1 MSTKE
6 RNRRIREMQR
16 EAAEY
21 TARTGKPVNP
31 TFLAAMQTQGCITI
45 LNPSILR

>member
-1 MSTKE
+1 MSE
-6 RNRRIREMQR
+6 REKQRRVKAMQDV
-16 EAAEY
+16 ADEY
-21 TARTGKPVNP
+21 TARTGKQPNP

>member
-1 MSTKE
+1 MSEKE
-6 RNRRIREMQR
+6 RQRRVQMMQK
-16 EAAEY
+16 EAEEY
-21 TARTGKPVNP
+21 TARTGKQVSP